1 MVAMITRNPGTGRP
15 IRSQSPPSR
24 QASKRR
30 NHVFYETRM
39 STIGGPGG
47 IGGPKGPKGPDGTD
61 GDAEIA
67 DVGKNA
73 ETASAQGVGQA
84 DIDAIASDIA
94 AGKLTP
100 REAVDRLVDQMAGS
114 DVLDP
119 ADRAELREIMS
130 DLVANDPHLQSL
142 LGRV

>member
-1 MVAMITRNPGTGRP
+1 
-15 IRSQSPPSR
+15 
-24 QASKRR
+24 
-30 NHVFYETRM
+30 M

-47 IGGPKGPKGPDGTD
+47 IGGPKGPTGPDASDGAD
-61 GDAEIA
+61 AVSDVARGDA
-67 DVGKNA
+67 A
-73 ETASAQGVGQA
+73 EATQGVGQA
-84 DIDAIASDIA
+84 DIDAIASDVA

-100 REAVDRLVDQMAGS
+100 REAVDRLVDQIAGT

>member
-1 MVAMITRNPGTGRP
+1 
-15 IRSQSPPSR
+15 
-24 QASKRR
+24 
-30 NHVFYETRM
+30 M
-39 STIGGPGG
+39 SSIGGPGG
-47 IGGPKGPKGPDGTD
+47 IGGPKGPNAPDGPDAAD
-61 GDAEIA
+61 DVAEVA
-67 DVGKNA
+67 QPKA
-73 ETASAQGVGQA
+73 EAAQGVGQA

-100 REAVDRLVDQMAGS
+100 REAVDRLVDQIAGS

>member
-1 MVAMITRNPGTGRP
+1 
-15 IRSQSPPSR
+15 
-24 QASKRR
+24 
-30 NHVFYETRM
+30 M

-47 IGGPKGPKGPDGTD
+47 IGGPKGPKGPDASDAADDVGEIAG
-61 GDAEIA
+61 GDA
-67 DVGKNA
+67 A
-73 ETASAQGVGQA
+73 EATQGVGQA
-84 DIDAIASDIA
+84 DIDAIASDVA

-100 REAVDRLVDQMAGS
+100 REAVDRLVDQIAGT

>member
-1 MVAMITRNPGTGRP
+1 
-15 IRSQSPPSR
+15 
-24 QASKRR
+24 
-30 NHVFYETRM
+30 M

-47 IGGPKGPKGPDGTD
+47 IGGPKGPKGPDASDGADDVTDVAGGTAA
-61 GDAEIA
+61 DA
-67 DVGKNA
+67 
-73 ETASAQGVGQA
+73 TQSAQGVGQA
-84 DIDAIASDIA
+84 DIDEIASDVA

-100 REAVDRLVDQMAGS
+100 REAVDRLVDQIAGT

>member
-1 MVAMITRNPGTGRP
+1 
-15 IRSQSPPSR
+15 
-24 QASKRR
+24 
-30 NHVFYETRM
+30 M

-47 IGGPKGPKGPDGTD
+47 IGGPKGPTGPDASD
-61 GDAEIA
+61 GADDVSEVAGGNAAE
-67 DVGKNA
+67 
-73 ETASAQGVGQA
+73 SAQGVGQA
-84 DIDAIASDIA
+84 DIDAIASDVA

-100 REAVDRLVDQMAGS
+100 REAVDRLVDQIAGT

>member
-1 MVAMITRNPGTGRP
+1 METNHVTQPGHRPADRVAKPAP
-15 IRSQSPPSR
+15 IRG
-24 QASKRR
+24 SKG
-30 NHVFYETRM
+30 NHVFCETRM

-47 IGGPKGPKGPDGTD
+47 IGGPKGPKGPDASGGVDDIRDVASGTAA
-61 GDAEIA
+61 DA
-67 DVGKNA
+67 
-73 ETASAQGVGQA
+73 TQGVGQT
-84 DIDAIASDIA
+84 DIDAIASDVA

-100 REAVDRLVDQMAGS
+100 REAVDRLVDQIAGT

>member
-1 MVAMITRNPGTGRP
+1 
-15 IRSQSPPSR
+15 
-24 QASKRR
+24 
-30 NHVFYETRM
+30 M

-47 IGGPKGPKGPDGTD
+47 IGGPKGPKGPDASGGVDDIRDVASGTAA
-61 GDAEIA
+61 DA
-67 DVGKNA
+67 
-73 ETASAQGVGQA
+73 TQGVGQT
-84 DIDAIASDIA
+84 DIDAIASDVA

-100 REAVDRLVDQMAGS
+100 REAVDRLVDQIAGT

>member
-1 MVAMITRNPGTGRP
+1 
-15 IRSQSPPSR
+15 
-24 QASKRR
+24 
-30 NHVFYETRM
+30 M

-47 IGGPKGPKGPDGTD
+47 IGGPKGPTGPDASD
-61 GDAEIA
+61 GADDVA
-67 DVGKNA
+67 DVAGSDAA
-73 ETASAQGVGQA
+73 EATHGVGQA
-84 DIDAIASDIA
+84 DIDAIASDVA

-100 REAVDRLVDQMAGS
+100 REAVDRLVDQIAGT

>member
-1 MVAMITRNPGTGRP
+1 
-15 IRSQSPPSR
+15 
-24 QASKRR
+24 
-30 NHVFYETRM
+30 M

-47 IGGPKGPKGPDGTD
+47 IGGPKGPTGPDASD
-61 GDAEIA
+61 GADDIA
-67 DVGKNA
+67 DVAGGDAA
-73 ETASAQGVGQA
+73 EATQGVGQA
-84 DIDAIASDIA
+84 DIDAIASDVA

-100 REAVDRLVDQMAGS
+100 REAVDRLVDQIAGT